1 MIKLISGWNVD
12 ILEQGEVRLWL
23 EVEKLSPAAELHLIF
38 NEQEIF
44 SSPVIGGSESLS
56 EFPGPGGGLTGSGL
70 HWLRL
75 PRADFSETATSFG
88 CHSDRVGGE
97 DTWIL
102 VPGGWVVGMLDTC
115 QCKEHSHRELPTPP
129 TIVHCPVKH
138 L

>member
-1 MIKLISGWNVD
+1 M
-12 ILEQGEVRLWL
+12 RLWL

-56 EFPGPGGGLTGSGL
+56 EVPGPGGSLTGSGL
-70 HWLRL
+70 HWLHL
-75 PRADFSETATSFG
+75 PRADFSERATSFG

-102 VPGGWVVGMLDTC
+102 VPGGVGGRDAR
-115 QCKEHSHRELPTPP
+115 HLPTQGTLPQR
-129 TIVHCPVKH
+129 TSHASHNCSLSCQTFVR
-138 L
+138 